1 MIDAVGIADERVGEA
16 AEVDQAVPVG
26 IVAGEAGDFETEHD
40 PDMSERNVRRK
51 PRETTTL
58 NNAGTGHAEVLV
70 EDDNL
75 LHRPAECGR
84 PGGQRILT
92 LRRFAIVLDLGG
104 RGLSNIHKGSAA

>member
-1 MIDAVGIADERVGEA
+1 MIDAIRIADERVGEA

-40 PDMSERNVRRK
+40 PDMSERNFCRK
-51 PRETTTL
+51 PRETAPL
-58 NNAGTGHAEVLV
+58 NDAGAGHAEVLV
-70 EDDNL
+70 DDDDL
-75 LHRPAECGR
+75 LRRPAECAC